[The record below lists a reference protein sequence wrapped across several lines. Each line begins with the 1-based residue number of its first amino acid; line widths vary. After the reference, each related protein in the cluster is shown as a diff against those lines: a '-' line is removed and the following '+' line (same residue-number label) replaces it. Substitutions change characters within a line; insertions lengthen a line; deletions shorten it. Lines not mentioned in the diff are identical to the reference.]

1 MAQQRGSRSIR
12 QDYCH
17 NLCASEV
24 GGVLGLHARN
34 RDVILRRERSLPEVG
49 EHTEDQES
57 QGREGPHENF
67 LINA

>member
-1 MAQQRGSRSIR
+1 M
-12 QDYCH
+12 
-17 NLCASEV
+17 
-24 GGVLGLHARN
+24 LGLHARN
-34 RDVILRRERSLPEVG
+34 RDVTLRRERSLPEVG